1 VETQEATIQALK
13 ESILKVWAFEKK
25 LQLTVDITTKEIEEI
40 AEEMEV
46 MTGEKLE
53 KYEAML
59 KAAKESNQKAA
70 RQLEN
75 VKARH
80 ESLRSKLHQKLN

>member
-1 VETQEATIQALK
+1 VETQEAIIQALK

-40 AEEMEV
+40 AEEMEM

>member
-1 VETQEATIQALK
+1 METQEAIIQALK

-40 AEEMEV
+40 AEEMEM

-59 KAAKESNQKAA
+59 KAAKESNQQAA

-80 ESLRSKLHQKLN
+80 KSLRSKLHQELN

>member
-40 AEEMEV
+40 AEEMEM

>member
-1 VETQEATIQALK
+1 METQEAIIQALK

-80 ESLRSKLHQKLN
+80 KSLRSKLHQKLN

>member
-1 VETQEATIQALK
+1 METQEATIQALK

-40 AEEMEV
+40 AEEMEM